1 MDKHLAILA
10 KQHMET
16 RFVKINAEK
25 SPYLSEKLRIV
36 VLPTLALVKNAKVE
50 DYVVSLSASA
60 NIVKSQF
67 SQNYSF
73 LDTKVGYV
81 QIRWVSMSSGGEMIS
96 ARRN

>member
-60 NIVKSQF
+60 NMVRVNFHKIKA
-67 SQNYSF
+67 F
-73 LDTKVGYV
+73 LTPRLATCKL
-81 QIRWVSMSSGGEMIS
+81 GGF
-96 ARRN
+96 R